1 MYAIIGLGNPG
12 KKYEGT
18 RHNVG
23 YMAIDQMAEIHG
35 VSVEK
40 IKHQALVGQG
50 KIKGE
55 KVILVKPITY
65 MNLSGDAVRA
75 VVDYY
80 KIPIENTLVIYDDID
95 IPLGKLR
102 IRKEGGSGTHNGM
115 KSIIASLGSKN
126 FPRIRIGI
134 APEKPIQGSLADY
147 VLGSFTK
154 KECASLSEPLEAT
167 VKALEAI
174 VEKGMDSAM
183 NQYNR

>member
-23 YMAIDQMAEIHG
+23 YMAIDQMAEAHG
-35 VSVEK
+35 ISVKK

-50 KIKGE
+50 KINGE

-65 MNLSGDAVRA
+65 MNLSGNAVRE
-75 VVDYY
+75 VIDYY

-115 KSIIASLGSKN
+115 KSIVTSLGNKN

-134 APEKPIQGSLADY
+134 APETLGHGSLADY
-147 VLGSFTK
+147 VLGAFTK
-154 KECASLSEPLEAT
+154 KEWVSLSEPLEAT
-167 VKALEAI
+167 VKAVEAMI
-174 VEKGMDSAM
+174 EKGMDSAM